1 MKRRHLLLSA
11 AVVVTACTVT
21 LLGLATS
28 RTSGQSEPA
37 SSSEHWEYLIVDGGG
52 NVNFTPT
59 DNPSMRKE
67 PGGFAREDFVLEG
80 NLDKLGRK
88 GWELVTVAESPR
100 TGHTFIFKRRK

>member
-1 MKRRHLLLSA
+1 MKRRYFILSA
-11 AVVVTACTVT
+11 AVVLTASVVTF
-21 LLGLATS
+21 LGFGTS
-28 RTSGQSEPA
+28 RTGAQSEPG
-37 SSSEHWEYLIVDGGG
+37 SPSEHWEYLIIDGGG

-67 PGGFAREDFVLEG
+67 PGAFAREDFALEG
-80 NLDKLGRK
+80 NLDKLGKK

>member
-1 MKRRHLLLSA
+1 MKRRYFILSA
-11 AVVVTACTVT
+11 AVVLTACVVI
-21 LLGLATS
+21 LGFGTS
-28 RTSGQSEPA
+28 RTGAQSESA
-37 SSSEHWEYLIVDGGG
+37 SSSEHWEYLIIDGGG

-67 PGGFAREDFVLEG
+67 PGAFAREDFALEG
-80 NLDKLGRK
+80 NLDKLGKK

>member
-1 MKRRHLLLSA
+1 MKRRYFILSA
-11 AVVVTACTVT
+11 AAVLTASLGTV
-21 LLGLATS
+21 LAFAMA
-28 RTSGQSEPA
+28 RASGQSEPA
-37 SSSEHWEYLIVDGGG
+37 SSSEHWEYLIVDGG
-52 NVNFTPT
+52 NVNISPT

-67 PGGFAREDFVLEG
+67 PGAFAREDFVLEG